1 MTLSTSS
8 TPDIKDSYVTRN
20 PGKSNAIMERDSQT
34 LNIRKTCLGQSPR
47 SKPDPCISKNYIIRR
62 SSMVENAPFII
73 LIWFSIQTLHVEG
86 FSSQTHPLKKFLLS
100 HLLRLWNL
108 PQKNPPNSAK
118 FLPRIPWLPFV
129 VIWVCLKIGYPLVKL
144 T

>member
-1 MTLSTSS
+1 MKNSTSS

-34 LNIRKTCLGQSPR
+34 LNIQKTCLGQSPR

-108 PQKNPPNSAK
+108 PQKKSSQLCKIPTQNPMAAVCCHLGLSK
-118 FLPRIPWLPFV
+118 DRLPGVP
-129 VIWVCLKIGYPLVKL
+129 
-144 T
+144 